1 MRSRYFISLPEPS
14 TARGS
19 DPDLSSTANGAE
31 AFARDVQQVLSSTH
45 AFDRWRA
52 KQSAPDDVD
61 PGLGGIDLEA
71 KVTGSQADLG
81 IDLVI
86 ETALASNI
94 LQQRLR
100 WLFGNGWRLRDV
112 AQI

>member
-1 MRSRYFISLPEPS
+1 MRSRYFVTLPEPAA
-14 TARGS
+14 ARGS

-31 AFARDVQQVLSSTH
+31 AFARDVQQVLSTTH

-52 KQSAPDDVD
+52 KQSEPDDVD
-61 PGLGGIDLEA
+61 PRLGGTDPDA
-71 KVTGSQADLG
+71 SVVGSQADLG

-112 AQI
+112 VQT